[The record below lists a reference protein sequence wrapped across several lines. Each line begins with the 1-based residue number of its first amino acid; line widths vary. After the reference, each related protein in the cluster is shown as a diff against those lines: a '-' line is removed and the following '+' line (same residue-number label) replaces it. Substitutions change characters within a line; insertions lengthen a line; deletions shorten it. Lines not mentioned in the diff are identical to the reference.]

1 VTDPNGRLLS
11 PPRAIGSLESS
22 NAAARQRVYEHAR
35 ATLLKQLD
43 AIDPPLS
50 NGEKIRERVALEK
63 AIRKMEVE
71 SAKSGV
77 Y

>member
-1 VTDPNGRLLS
+1 MRSVDRLEKNNAEARRRLYGHV
-11 PPRAIGSLESS
+11 RAAL
-22 NAAARQRVYEHAR
+22 V
-35 ATLLKQLD
+35 KQLD

-50 NGEKIRERVALEK
+50 ESEKINERLALEQ
-63 AIRKMEVE
+63 AIRKVEVE

>member
-1 VTDPNGRLLS
+1 MADYYLLIS
-11 PPRAIGSLESS
+11 RAIGRLERSS
-22 NAAARQRVYEHAR
+22 AEARRTVYEHAR

-50 NGEKIRERVALEK
+50 ESEKINERLALEQ
-63 AIRKMEVE
+63 AIRKAEVE
-71 SAKSGV
+71 AAKSGV